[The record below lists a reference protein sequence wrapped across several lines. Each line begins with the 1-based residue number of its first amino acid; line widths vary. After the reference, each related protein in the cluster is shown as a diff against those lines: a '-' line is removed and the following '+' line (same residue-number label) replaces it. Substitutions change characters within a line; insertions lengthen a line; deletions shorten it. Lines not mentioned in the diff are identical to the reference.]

1 MNLTSLVHLVGELI
15 GGLGIFLLGMKFMSE
30 GMQAVAGNSLRRLIS
45 TVTGNRFF
53 AIIVGVIVTC
63 IVQSSSITTVMVVGF
78 VNSGVMSLVQAVG
91 LSWGQILGQQ
101 LLDGY

>member
-1 MNLTSLVHLVGELI
+1 MVDVGELI

-45 TVTGNRFF
+45 AVTGNRFF

-63 IVQSSSITTVMVVGF
+63 VVQSSSITTVMGVCLVGF
-78 VNSGVMSLVQAVG
+78 FDGWMVWWVEGFCWWFIGDPVG
-91 LSWGQILGQQ
+91 F
-101 LLDGY
+101 

>member
-1 MNLTSLVHLVGELI
+1 MNLTSLAHLVGELI

-63 IVQSSSITTVMVVGF
+63 IVRSELSVG
-78 VNSGVMSLVQAVG
+78 
-91 LSWGQILGQQ
+91 IH
-101 LLDGY
+101 